1 MKLAFE
7 KGIMYYFELEML
19 LNERMGR
26 DLGKLLMSFL
36 KEDPKPWRWPISPRP
51 SPWDS
56 LTEVDPCD
64 GIELPLFAP

>member
-36 KEDPKPWRWPISPRP
+36 KEDPKPWCWPISPQP

-56 LTEVDPCD
+56 LTEVNTGD